1 MKRRARIVRFLN
13 RQSVLVALQYR
24 RAGERAG
31 LERFRPMSDVL
42 MVSSDAQ
49 EELRTLIHGDD
60 KGRKFVRIFI
70 QGWG

>member
-1 MKRRARIVRFLN
+1 
-13 RQSVLVALQYR
+13 
-24 RAGERAG
+24 
-31 LERFRPMSDVL
+31 MSDVVH
-42 MVSSDAQ
+42 VSSDAQ